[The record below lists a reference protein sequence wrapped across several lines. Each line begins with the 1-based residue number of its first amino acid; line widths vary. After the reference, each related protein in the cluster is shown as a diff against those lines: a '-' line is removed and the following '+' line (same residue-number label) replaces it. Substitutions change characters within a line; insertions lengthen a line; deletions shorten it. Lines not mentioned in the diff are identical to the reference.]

1 MYIYPQQYQK
11 LSFHCY
17 VLYTCFK
24 VSIMSCYIAI
34 EGFQVSRRY
43 VIKEM
48 TVLFDSNCYQHF
60 HFNCPIDLIIGPRD
74 WNTIRWQQN
83 NSGLILQDDSYL
95 PYEMVSYIF
104 SRLLHLRIYTAGN
117 QSATTL
123 SYFMPKADIVDI
135 CQEWDFK
142 YPTVLED
149 SPCLVKHNSRY
160 CSLSKAKT
168 IRTAVQIYQIRD

>member
-1 MYIYPQQYQK
+1 
-11 LSFHCY
+11 
-17 VLYTCFK
+17 
-24 VSIMSCYIAI
+24 MSCYIAI

-83 NSGLILQDDSYL
+83 NSGLMLQDDSYL

-104 SRLLHLRIYTAGN
+104 SRLLHLRIYTVGN
-117 QSATTL
+117 QSTTTL
-123 SYFMPKADIVDI
+123 LYFMPQADIVDI

-142 YPTVLED
+142 YPTRRLPVLDEAQLQILLIEQGKDHQD
-149 SPCLVKHNSRY
+149 SCAN
-160 CSLSKAKT
+160 LSNKGLN
-168 IRTAVQIYQIRD
+168 IIYYYIIFF